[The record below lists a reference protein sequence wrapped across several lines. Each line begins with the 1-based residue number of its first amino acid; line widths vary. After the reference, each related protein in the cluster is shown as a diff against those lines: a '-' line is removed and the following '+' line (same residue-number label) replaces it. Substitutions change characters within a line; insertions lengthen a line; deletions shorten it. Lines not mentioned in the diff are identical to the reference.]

1 MQNRRNIVNPK
12 VFPEHMCT
20 NQNLCKQRDKQF
32 QIYLT
37 RLSDHQLSSLLQ
49 TDPYLLWSA
58 PDQPDVN
65 QLLLSCCTSVS
76 ITAANCKDYLPTYSA
91 LLVLLHRFCIAACCY
106 PGVLGLPLQSG
117 WPCPLSWCAPTPQS
131 TLGPLLHCY
140 KTSYRRSATENKQFF
155 IFILFYFSK

>member
-1 MQNRRNIVNPK
+1 MQNRWNIVNPK

-37 RLSDHQLSSLLQ
+37 SLSDHQLSSLLQ

-65 QLLLSCCTSVS
+65 QLLV
-76 ITAANCKDYLPTYSA
+76 
-91 LLVLLHRFCIAACCY
+91 VLLHLGIDYCCQLQGLFACLQCSAG
-106 PGVLGLPLQSG
+106 PPAQILHCSSLLSGVLGLPLQPV

-131 TLGPLLHCY
+131 TLVLLLYCY
-140 KTSYRRSATENKQFF
+140 KTSYRRSATENNQFF
-155 IFILFYFSK
+155 IFYFVLFF